1 MRPETIDMFGPLQI
15 PKWQFDELQDD
26 FKRVANRMA
35 RLEMEYA
42 LLKSKYIELMDWIQ
56 RETE

>member
-1 MRPETIDMFGPLQI
+1 MSTQPDFFGKLTI

-26 FKRVANRMA
+26 FKRAENRMA

-42 LLKSKYIELMDWIQ
+42 LLKGKYIELMDWIQ
-56 RETE
+56 RDKE